1 MKEEIEIVRNN
12 IASKLRGLRAEKSQ
26 SQKEIALNTGLDIG
40 TIIRYENG
48 NTTQNLDKL
57 VVLANYYNVS
67 LLYFFNL
74 NYENVYRNSIKE
86 EGE

>member
-12 IASKLRGLRAEKSQ
+12 IASKLRVLRAEKSQ
-26 SQKEIALNTGLDIG
+26 SQKEIALNKG

>member
-48 NTTQNLDKL
+48 NTTQNLDK
-57 VVLANYYNVS
+57 VGGQQC
-67 LLYFFNL
+67 
-74 NYENVYRNSIKE
+74 YRKV
-86 EGE
+86 